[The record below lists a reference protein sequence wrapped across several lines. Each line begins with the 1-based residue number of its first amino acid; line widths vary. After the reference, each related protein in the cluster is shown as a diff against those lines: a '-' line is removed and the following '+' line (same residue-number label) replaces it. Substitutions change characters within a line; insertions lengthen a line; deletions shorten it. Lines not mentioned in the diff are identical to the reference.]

1 LTIKIVTDSTADIS
15 PDVAVALDIT
25 VVQSYVRFGDDV
37 YRDGVDI
44 TSSDFFEKLSQTNL
58 HPTTS
63 EPTPEDF
70 AGVYSDCS
78 KKAEHILSIHISG
91 RMSRICESAAKGKE
105 LANSISEIDIIDSR
119 LVSAGLASVVMFAAK
134 LVKAGETY
142 ESVFEKTQAALEDVQ
157 VLGIF
162 DTTKGL
168 VFSDRVSIGILAL
181 ADIAGMMPLLT
192 VDDGV
197 LTRAGL
203 VRTYSEGVEKL
214 LRFVESDM
222 PEVRDM
228 VITYSVIPEQAAE
241 FKARMGRIIPEENI
255 NMAQFGAAVGVHSGP
270 SALMVA
276 FRRGK
281 Q

>member
-15 PDVAVALDIT
+15 PDVAAALDIT
-25 VVQSYVRFGDDV
+25 VVPGYVRFGDDV
-37 YRDGVDI
+37 SRDGVDI
-44 TSSDFFEKLSQTNL
+44 TSRDFFEKLSQTNI

-70 AGVYSDCS
+70 AGIYSDCP
-78 KKAEHILSIHISG
+78 KEAEHILSIHVSS
-91 RMSRICESAAKGKE
+91 RMSRICESAAQGKE
-105 LANSISEIDIIDSR
+105 LANRTSEIDIIDSR

-142 ESVFEKTQAALEDVQ
+142 ESVFEKTRAALEDVQ

-168 VFSDRVSIGILAL
+168 VFSDRVSIGITAL
-181 ADIAGMMPLLT
+181 ADIAGMTPLLT
-192 VDDGV
+192 VHDGV
-197 LTRAGL
+197 LARAGL

-214 LRFVESDM
+214 LQFVESDI
-222 PEVRDM
+222 PGVQDLA
-228 VITYSVIPEQAAE
+228 ITYSVIPEQAAE
-241 FKARMGRIIPEENI
+241 FKARLGRIIPEENI
-255 NMAQFGAAVGVHSGP
+255 YTAQLGAAVGVHVGP
-270 SALMVA
+270 GALIVA